1 MVVVAGAGYGKTTLL
16 AEALASLSTPGA
28 WCSCDERLTGPG
40 LLAHVSAALGECFP
54 GFGTRLDLEGEWRI
68 GSRRYA
74 TRS

>member
-1 MVVVAGAGYGKTTLL
+1 MVVAGAGYGKTTLL
-16 AEALASLSTPGA
+16 AEALAGLSIPAG

-54 GFGTRLDLEGEWRI
+54 GFGTRVDLEGDDRRTR
-68 GSRRYA
+68 SRRSA

>member
-16 AEALASLSTPGA
+16 AEGLASLSIPGA

-40 LLAHVSAALGECFP
+40 LLAHVSMALGECFP
-54 GFGTRLDLEGEWRI
+54 GFGTASIWRATWRI
-68 GSRRYA
+68 GSRRSA